1 MELELNLKDH
11 SKRTLLK
18 EITNA
23 LGNHTRLTILD
34 FIGDDDTGNL
44 NYGGIAEKIGK
55 SPTSV
60 TNHMGWLRRSDLIED
75 MVVEGKR
82 GKMQKIPILKYD
94 KIIITLK

>member
-55 SPTSV
+55 RFFDGIST
-60 TNHMGWLRRSDLIED
+60 TLRQDGRKRWRDLRKHRQAKGYSG
-75 MVVEGKR
+75 EG
-82 GKMQKIPILKYD
+82 
-94 KIIITLK
+94 